1 MRAKD
6 MGRGG
11 ERLMTDICLVETS
24 KWKQSSVLGGSLNT
38 QWRHQTT
45 SDILETTTNNTT
57 ILSIR
62 CLALVT
68 GEPRA
73 SEGLSVDLFVCS
85 VVVCRSGVLLCYQL
99 LVQLCAC
106 VFNGGNVT
114 CNVICPIVYISWTH
128 LDRHINHIKGL

>member
-24 KWKQSSVLGGSLNT
+24 KWKQSSVALST
-38 QWRHQTT
+38 SQHTMET
-45 SDILETTTNNTT
+45 SDYIRHSGDNNKQYNYL
-57 ILSIR
+57 LSIR
-62 CLALVT
+62 CLVLVT

-85 VVVCRSGVLLCYQL
+85 VVVCRSCVLLYVLSTSGSTISMCIQW
-99 LVQLCAC
+99 
-106 VFNGGNVT
+106 GK

-128 LDRHINHIKGL
+128 LNRHINHIYGL

>member
-1 MRAKD
+1 METELGARWLTQHT
-6 MGRGG
+6 M
-11 ERLMTDICLVETS
+11 ETS
-24 KWKQSSVLGGSLNT
+24 DYIRHSGDNNKQYNYL
-38 QWRHQTT
+38 
-45 SDILETTTNNTT
+45 
-57 ILSIR
+57 LSIR
-62 CLALVT
+62 CLVLVT

-73 SEGLSVDLFVCS
+73 SVGLSVDLFVCS